1 MESCVEMP
9 VVLGICIGSFA
20 SPIDLDFTG
29 AALGSTLL
37 AMDGLLGTFDA
48 PFCPVFVGVSFL
60 ADILAGGLDFDGVL
74 ILLKKPLK
82 RPLRLFSS
90 PLEVVGF
97 CSGCEGWRKPK
108 YLPGVVGGFDESRLR
123 AGVDVARF
131 GCEVAEGLGG
141 VETGPGCLGG

>member
-1 MESCVEMP
+1 MESCVEVP

-60 ADILAGGLDFDGVL
+60 ADILGGGLDFDGVL

-90 PLEVVGF
+90 PLEVV
-97 CSGCEGWRKPK
+97 
-108 YLPGVVGGFDESRLR
+108 
-123 AGVDVARF
+123 
-131 GCEVAEGLGG
+131 
-141 VETGPGCLGG
+141 

>member
-1 MESCVEMP
+1 MP

-37 AMDGLLGTFDA
+37 VIEGLLGTFDA
-48 PFCPVFVGVSFL
+48 PICPDFEGVWFL
-60 ADILAGGLDFDGVL
+60 GCILGGGLDFDGVL

-90 PLEVVGF
+90 PFEVVGF
-97 CSGCEGWRKPK
+97 CSGCEG
-108 YLPGVVGGFDESRLR
+108 
-123 AGVDVARF
+123 
-131 GCEVAEGLGG
+131 
-141 VETGPGCLGG
+141 